1 MRYDL
6 IVMKFGG
13 TSVENQERLLSVA
26 KIIKKE
32 VSLGKKV
39 IAVVSAQ
46 GDTTDNLLA
55 LSKKIT
61 NTPNLREL
69 DVLLSTGEQISIALL
84 AMTLESIGVKAISL
98 TGWQAGIKTCGN
110 YSNARILDIFTD
122 RIENELKNHDAI
134 IVAGFQGIN
143 ENDDITTM
151 GRGGS
156 DTTAVAIA
164 AAINAKEC
172 LIYTDVDGVYTADPR
187 IVKNAKKIKEVSYD
201 YMIKMADMGAQVLNK
216 RSVRLAKKYGVEIS
230 VLSSILKNQG
240 TKVREVDLN
249 TKPVTSLTVEKDLF
263 LLKFKSKD
271 FDFVSEEIKKNKI
284 NVSDI
289 FFKGPFCSIL
299 LNQTYLKQIQELFVY
314 FKDYETELNLSKIS
328 LICTNQDIIF
338 DIFSKVKKA
347 SENIPIKY
355 ANVCEYISIRF
366 NYLILF
372 YVQTAV
378 ALNLFSPAASERLK
392 C

>member
-13 TSVENQERLLSVA
+13 TSIENQERLLSVA

-84 AMTLESIGVKAISL
+84 AMTLESIGVKAVSL
-98 TGWQAGIKTCGN
+98 TGWQAGIKTCSN

-134 IVAGFQGIN
+134 IIAGFQGIN

-249 TKPVTSLTVEKDLF
+249 AKPVTSLTVEKDLF

-271 FDFVSEEIKKNKI
+271 FDFVSGKIKKNKI

-299 LNQTYLKQIQELFVY
+299 LNQTYLKQIQELFVD
-314 FKDYETELNLSKIS
+314 FKNYETELNLSKIS
-328 LICTNQDIIF
+328 VICTNQDIIF
-338 DIFSKVKKA
+338 DIFSKIKKA

-355 ANVCEYISIRF
+355 ANVREYISIILESKF
-366 NYLILF
+366 NFCLVNKMHDLI
-372 YVQTAV
+372 YY
-378 ALNLFSPAASERLK
+378 
-392 C
+392 

>member
-13 TSVENQERLLSVA
+13 TSIENQERLLSVA

-84 AMTLESIGVKAISL
+84 AMTLESIGVKAVSL
-98 TGWQAGIKTCGN
+98 TGWQAGIKTCSN

-134 IVAGFQGIN
+134 IIAGFQGIN

-249 TKPVTSLTVEKDLF
+249 AKPVTSLTVEKDLF

-271 FDFVSEEIKKNKI
+271 FDFVSGKIKKNKI

-299 LNQTYLKQIQELFVY
+299 LNQTYLKQIQELFVD
-314 FKDYETELNLSKIS
+314 FEDYETELNLSKIS
-328 LICTNQDIIF
+328 VICTNQDIIF
-338 DIFSKVKKA
+338 DIFSKIKKA

-355 ANVCEYISIRF
+355 ANVREYISIILESKF
-366 NYLILF
+366 NFCLVNKMHDLI
-372 YVQTAV
+372 YY
-378 ALNLFSPAASERLK
+378 
-392 C
+392 

>member
-98 TGWQAGIKTCGN
+98 TGWQAGIKTCSN

-249 TKPVTSLTVEKDLF
+249 AKPVTSLTVEKDLF

-271 FDFVSEEIKKNKI
+271 FDFVSEKIKKNKI

-355 ANVCEYISIRF
+355 ANVCEYISIILESKF
-366 NYLILF
+366 NSYLANKMHDL
-372 YVQTAV
+372 V
-378 ALNLFSPAASERLK
+378 
-392 C
+392 CC

>member
-164 AAINAKEC
+164 AAMNAKEC

-249 TKPVTSLTVEKDLF
+249 AKPVTSLTVEKDLF

-271 FDFVSEEIKKNKI
+271 FDFVSEKIKKNKI

-355 ANVCEYISIRF
+355 ANVCEYISIILESKF
-366 NYLILF
+366 NSYLANKMHDLVC
-372 YVQTAV
+372 Y
-378 ALNLFSPAASERLK
+378 
-392 C
+392 

>member
-13 TSVENQERLLSVA
+13 TSVENHERLLSVA

-98 TGWQAGIKTCGN
+98 TGWQAGIKTCSN

-122 RIENELKNHDAI
+122 RIENELKNHDATI
-134 IVAGFQGIN
+134 IAGFQGIN

-249 TKPVTSLTVEKDLF
+249 AKPVTSLTVEKDLF

-271 FDFVSEEIKKNKI
+271 FDFVSEKIKKNKI

-355 ANVCEYISIRF
+355 ANVCEYISIILESKF
-366 NYLILF
+366 NSYLANKMHDL
-372 YVQTAV
+372 V
-378 ALNLFSPAASERLK
+378 
-392 C
+392 CC

>member
-355 ANVCEYISIRF
+355 ANVCEYISI
-366 NYLILF
+366 L
-372 YVQTAV
+372 
-378 ALNLFSPAASERLK
+378 LK
-392 C
+392 LEN

>member
-32 VSLGKKV
+32 VALGKKV

-55 LSKKIT
+55 LSQKIT

-84 AMTLESIGVKAISL
+84 AMTLESIDVKAISL
-98 TGWQAGIKTCGN
+98 TGWQAGIKTCSN

-122 RIENELKNHDAI
+122 RIENELENHDAI
-134 IVAGFQGIN
+134 IIAGFQGIN

-164 AAINAKEC
+164 AAMNAKEC
-172 LIYTDVDGVYTADPR
+172 LIYTDVDGVYMADPR

-201 YMIKMADMGAQVLNK
+201 YMIKIADMGARVLNK

-230 VLSSILKNQG
+230 VLSSILNNQG
-240 TKVREVDLN
+240 TKVREVDFY
-249 TKPVTSLTVEKDLF
+249 TKPITSLTVEKDLF

-271 FDFVSEEIKKNKI
+271 FDFVFEKIQKREI
-284 NVSDI
+284 NVLDI
-289 FFKGPFCSIL
+289 FFEELFCSVL
-299 LNQTYLKQIQELFVY
+299 LNQIYLKQIQELFVDL
-314 FKDYETELNLSKIS
+314 KDYETELNLSKIS
-328 LICTNQDIIF
+328 IICSNQDTIF
-338 DIFSKVKKA
+338 DIFPKVKKA

-355 ANVCEYISIRF
+355 ANVREYISIILESKF
-366 NYLILF
+366 NSYLANKIHDL
-372 YVQTAV
+372 V
-378 ALNLFSPAASERLK
+378 
-392 C
+392 CC

>member
-26 KIIKKE
+26 KIIKEE

-84 AMTLESIGVKAISL
+84 AMTLESIGVKAVSL
-98 TGWQAGIKTCGN
+98 TGWQAGIKTCSN

-249 TKPVTSLTVEKDLF
+249 AKPVTSLTVEKNLF
-263 LLKFKSKD
+263 LLKFKFKD
-271 FDFVSEEIKKNKI
+271 FDFVSGKIKKNKI

-299 LNQTYLKQIQELFVY
+299 LNQTYLKQIQELFVD
-314 FKDYETELNLSKIS
+314 FEDYETELNLSKIS
-328 LICTNQDIIF
+328 VICTNQDIIF
-338 DIFSKVKKA
+338 DIFSKIKKA

-355 ANVCEYISIRF
+355 ANVREYISIILESKF
-366 NYLILF
+366 NFCLVNKMHDLI
-372 YVQTAV
+372 YY
-378 ALNLFSPAASERLK
+378 
-392 C
+392 

>member
-84 AMTLESIGVKAISL
+84 AMTLESIGVKAVSL
-98 TGWQAGIKTCGN
+98 TGWQAGIKTCSN

-143 ENDDITTM
+143 ENDNITTM

-249 TKPVTSLTVEKDLF
+249 AKPVTSLTVEKDLF

-271 FDFVSEEIKKNKI
+271 FDFVSEKIKKNKI

-299 LNQTYLKQIQELFVY
+299 LNQTHLRQIQELFVD

-355 ANVCEYISIRF
+355 ANVCEYISIILESKF
-366 NYLILF
+366 NSYLANKMHDL
-372 YVQTAV
+372 V
-378 ALNLFSPAASERLK
+378 
-392 C
+392 CC

>member
-134 IVAGFQGIN
+134 IIAGFQGIN

-249 TKPVTSLTVEKDLF
+249 AKPVTSLTVEKDLF

-271 FDFVSEEIKKNKI
+271 FDFVSEKIKKNKI

-355 ANVCEYISIRF
+355 ANVCEYISIILESKF
-366 NYLILF
+366 NSYLANKMHDL
-372 YVQTAV
+372 V
-378 ALNLFSPAASERLK
+378 
-392 C
+392 CC

>member
-84 AMTLESIGVKAISL
+84 AMTLESIGVKAVSL
-98 TGWQAGIKTCGN
+98 TGWQAGIKTCSN

-122 RIENELKNHDAI
+122 RIENELKNHDATI
-134 IVAGFQGIN
+134 IAGFQGIN

-299 LNQTYLKQIQELFVY
+299 LNQTYLKQIQELFVD
-314 FKDYETELNLSKIS
+314 FEDYETELNLSKIS
-328 LICTNQDIIF
+328 VICTNQDIIF
-338 DIFSKVKKA
+338 DIFLKIKKIIK
-347 SENIPIKY
+347 NIPIKY
-355 ANVCEYISIRF
+355 ANVCEYISIILESKF
-366 NYLILF
+366 NFCLANKMHDLI
-372 YVQTAV
+372 YY
-378 ALNLFSPAASERLK
+378 
-392 C
+392 

>member
-98 TGWQAGIKTCGN
+98 TGWQAGIKTCSN

-122 RIENELKNHDAI
+122 RIENELKNHDATI
-134 IVAGFQGIN
+134 IAGFQGIN

-164 AAINAKEC
+164 AAMNAKEC

-271 FDFVSEEIKKNKI
+271 FDFVSEKIKKNKI
-284 NVSDI
+284 NVLNI
-289 FFKGPFCSIL
+289 FFKEPFCSIL
-299 LNQTYLKQIQELFVY
+299 LNQTHLRQIQELFVD

-328 LICTNQDIIF
+328 IICTNQDIIF

-355 ANVCEYISIRF
+355 ANVCEYISIILESKF
-366 NYLILF
+366 NSYLANKMHDL
-372 YVQTAV
+372 V
-378 ALNLFSPAASERLK
+378 
-392 C
+392 CC

>member
-134 IVAGFQGIN
+134 IIAGFQGIN

-249 TKPVTSLTVEKDLF
+249 AKPVTSLTVEKDLF

-271 FDFVSEEIKKNKI
+271 FDFVSEKIKKNKI

-299 LNQTYLKQIQELFVY
+299 LNQTHLRQIQELFVD

-355 ANVCEYISIRF
+355 ANVCEYISIILESKF
-366 NYLILF
+366 NSYLANKMHDL
-372 YVQTAV
+372 V
-378 ALNLFSPAASERLK
+378 
-392 C
+392 CC

>member
-26 KIIKKE
+26 KIIKEE

-84 AMTLESIGVKAISL
+84 AMTLESIGVKAVSL
-98 TGWQAGIKTCGN
+98 TGWQAGIKTCSN

-271 FDFVSEEIKKNKI
+271 FDFVSEKIKKNKI

-355 ANVCEYISIRF
+355 ANVCEYISIILESKF
-366 NYLILF
+366 NSYLANKMHDL
-372 YVQTAV
+372 V
-378 ALNLFSPAASERLK
+378 
-392 C
+392 CC

>member
-84 AMTLESIGVKAISL
+84 AMTLESIGVKAVSL
-98 TGWQAGIKTCGN
+98 TGWQAGIKTCSN

-240 TKVREVDLN
+240 TKVREV
-249 TKPVTSLTVEKDLF
+249 EKDLF

-271 FDFVSEEIKKNKI
+271 FDFVSEKIKKNKI

-299 LNQTYLKQIQELFVY
+299 LNQTYLKQIQELFVD

-355 ANVCEYISIRF
+355 ANVCEYISIILESKF
-366 NYLILF
+366 NSYLANKMHDL
-372 YVQTAV
+372 V
-378 ALNLFSPAASERLK
+378 
-392 C
+392 CC

>member
-98 TGWQAGIKTCGN
+98 TGWQAGIKTCSN

-249 TKPVTSLTVEKDLF
+249 AKPVTSLTVEKDLF

-271 FDFVSEEIKKNKI
+271 FDFVSEKIKKNKI

-289 FFKGPFCSIL
+289 FFKGPFCSML
-299 LNQTYLKQIQELFVY
+299 LNQTYLKQIQELFVD

-328 LICTNQDIIF
+328 IICTNQDIIF

-355 ANVCEYISIRF
+355 ANVCEYISIILESKF
-366 NYLILF
+366 NSYLANKMHDL
-372 YVQTAV
+372 V
-378 ALNLFSPAASERLK
+378 
-392 C
+392 CC

>member
-13 TSVENQERLLSVA
+13 TSIENQERLLSVA

-84 AMTLESIGVKAISL
+84 AMTLESIGVKAVSL
-98 TGWQAGIKTCGN
+98 TGWQAGIKTCSN

-134 IVAGFQGIN
+134 IIAGFQGIN

-249 TKPVTSLTVEKDLF
+249 AKPVTSLTVEKDLF

-271 FDFVSEEIKKNKI
+271 FDFVSEKIKKNKI

-299 LNQTYLKQIQELFVY
+299 LNQTYLKQIQELFVD
-314 FKDYETELNLSKIS
+314 FKNYETELNLSKIS
-328 LICTNQDIIF
+328 VICTNQDIIF
-338 DIFSKVKKA
+338 DIFLKIKKTI
-347 SENIPIKY
+347 ENIPIKY
-355 ANVCEYISIRF
+355 ANVCEYISIILESKF
-366 NYLILF
+366 NSYLANKMHDL
-372 YVQTAV
+372 V
-378 ALNLFSPAASERLK
+378 
-392 C
+392 CC

>member
-84 AMTLESIGVKAISL
+84 AMTLESIGVKAVSL
-98 TGWQAGIKTCGN
+98 TGWQAGIKTCSN

-187 IVKNAKKIKEVSYD
+187 IVKNAKKIKEASYD

-249 TKPVTSLTVEKDLF
+249 AKPVTSLTVEKNLF

-289 FFKGPFCSIL
+289 FFKEPFCSIL
-299 LNQTYLKQIQELFVY
+299 LNQTYLKQIQELFVD

-328 LICTNQDIIF
+328 IICTNQDIIF

-355 ANVCEYISIRF
+355 ANVCEYISIILESKF
-366 NYLILF
+366 NSYLANKMHDL
-372 YVQTAV
+372 V
-378 ALNLFSPAASERLK
+378 
-392 C
+392 CC

>member
-84 AMTLESIGVKAISL
+84 AMTLESIGVKAVSL
-98 TGWQAGIKTCGN
+98 TGWQAGIKTCSN

-134 IVAGFQGIN
+134 IIAGFQGIN

-249 TKPVTSLTVEKDLF
+249 AKPVTSLTVEKDLF

-271 FDFVSEEIKKNKI
+271 FDFVSEKIKKNKI

-299 LNQTYLKQIQELFVY
+299 LNQTYLKQIQELFVD
-314 FKDYETELNLSKIS
+314 FKNYETELNLSKIS
-328 LICTNQDIIF
+328 VICTNQDIIF
-338 DIFSKVKKA
+338 DIFSKIKKA

-355 ANVCEYISIRF
+355 ANVREYISIILESKF
-366 NYLILF
+366 NFCLVNKMHDLI
-372 YVQTAV
+372 YY
-378 ALNLFSPAASERLK
+378 
-392 C
+392 

>member
-1 MRYDL
+1 MK
-6 IVMKFGG
+6 VMKFGG
-13 TSVENQERLLSVA
+13 TSVENHERLLSVA

-98 TGWQAGIKTCGN
+98 TGWQAGIKTCSN

-122 RIENELKNHDAI
+122 RIENELKNHDATI
-134 IVAGFQGIN
+134 IAGFQGIN

-164 AAINAKEC
+164 AAI
-172 LIYTDVDGVYTADPR
+172 
-187 IVKNAKKIKEVSYD
+187 
-201 YMIKMADMGAQVLNK
+201 
-216 RSVRLAKKYGVEIS
+216 
-230 VLSSILKNQG
+230 
-240 TKVREVDLN
+240 
-249 TKPVTSLTVEKDLF
+249 
-263 LLKFKSKD
+263 
-271 FDFVSEEIKKNKI
+271 
-284 NVSDI
+284 
-289 FFKGPFCSIL
+289 
-299 LNQTYLKQIQELFVY
+299 
-314 FKDYETELNLSKIS
+314 
-328 LICTNQDIIF
+328 II
-338 DIFSKVKKA
+338 
-347 SENIPIKY
+347 
-355 ANVCEYISIRF
+355 
-366 NYLILF
+366 
-372 YVQTAV
+372 
-378 ALNLFSPAASERLK
+378 
-392 C
+392 

>member
-84 AMTLESIGVKAISL
+84 AMTLESIGVKAVSL
-98 TGWQAGIKTCGN
+98 TGWQAGIKTCSN

-249 TKPVTSLTVEKDLF
+249 AKPVTSLTVEKDLF

-271 FDFVSEEIKKNKI
+271 FDFVSEKIKKNKI

-355 ANVCEYISIRF
+355 ANVCEYISIILESKF
-366 NYLILF
+366 NSYLANKMHDL
-372 YVQTAV
+372 V
-378 ALNLFSPAASERLK
+378 
-392 C
+392 CC

>member
-69 DVLLSTGEQISIALL
+69 DVLLSTGEQVSIALL
-84 AMTLESIGVKAISL
+84 AMTLESIGIKAVSL
-98 TGWQAGIKTCGN
+98 TGWQAGIKTCSN
-110 YSNARILDIFTD
+110 YSNAKILDIFTD
-122 RIENELKNHDAI
+122 RIENELKNHDATI
-134 IVAGFQGIN
+134 IAGFQGIN

-164 AAINAKEC
+164 AAMNAKEC

-249 TKPVTSLTVEKDLF
+249 SKPVTSLTVEKDLF

-271 FDFVSEEIKKNKI
+271 FDFVSEKIKKNKI
-284 NVSDI
+284 NVLDI
-289 FFKGPFCSIL
+289 FFKESFYSIL
-299 LNQTYLKQIQELFVY
+299 LNQTYLEKIKELFVD
-314 FKDYETELNLSKIS
+314 FKDYEIELNLSKIS
-328 LICTNQDIIF
+328 VICSNQDIIF
-338 DIFSKVKKA
+338 DIFSKIKKA
-347 SENIPIKY
+347 SENTPIKY
-355 ANVCEYISIRF
+355 ANVCEYISIILESKF
-366 NYLILF
+366 NSYLANKMHDL
-372 YVQTAV
+372 V
-378 ALNLFSPAASERLK
+378 
-392 C
+392 